1 MFIKF
6 PLPDSS
12 PIEWFSGDE
21 NLAEVKVG
29 GIRGHLWW
37 RLCSWGGSWVGPR
50 GTEIYKMEV
59 RDAGRWVR
67 GPQRDIY
74 CFRMIFE
81 LRICWLK
88 VTVLNFTCPIS
99 KGSNSPFRFIFL
111 CHSCIKD
118 SQKLCSFEILVC
130 VCFKRCL
137 SDGMQT
143 LFGVISN
150 LGVNLV
156 AIFVAR
162 IFLLHEITRHS
173 NMPYLCAF
181 YSAFD
186 VFLFSKEI
194 ILAFVQIP
202 LQSEQGLL
210 VPFQSLTHALS
221 DFVACSVYSVISFT
235 TLTSIPTGVLSPL
248 PSETPWSVTLSC
260 HFLTVPQIF
269 RIWISE

>member
-6 PLPDSS
+6 PLPDSC
-12 PIEWFSGDE
+12 PIEWFSGDG

-59 RDAGRWVR
+59 RDAERWVR

-81 LRICWLK
+81 LRTCWLK
-88 VTVLNFTCPIS
+88 VTVLNFMCPIS

-111 CHSCIKD
+111 CCLCIKD
-118 SQKLCSFEILVC
+118 SKKLCPFEILMC
-130 VCFKRCL
+130 VCFKRRL
-137 SDGMQT
+137 PDGMQT

-173 NMPYLCAF
+173 NTPYLCAF

-202 LQSEQGLL
+202 LQVRTRAS
-210 VPFQSLTHALS
+210 
-221 DFVACSVYSVISFT
+221 C
-235 TLTSIPTGVLSPL
+235 PL
-248 PSETPWSVTLSC
+248 PRADPC
-260 HFLTVPQIF
+260 TVWF
-269 RIWISE
+269 CCLLCVLC